1 MHGSASDALV
11 HTCYVGPVGRVRL
24 GQGRRVTVA
33 DCDAR
38 VLRGGEIKDDR

>member
-24 GQGRRVTVA
+24 GQGRTSS
-33 DCDAR
+33 D
-38 VLRGGEIKDDR
+38 GG